1 VRDTGLP
8 ESSQARPESAR
19 SSWEFKRTVH
29 GYRELFLRRGGLD
42 AVCPSHLGA
51 ATAFDRAAEAMGSV
65 LHMIDRLHYINL
77 GVEMILM
84 MLGWRILQKR
94 GGARVIVNRG
104 RGGATKNRR

>member
-1 VRDTGLP
+1 MRDTGLP

-42 AVCPSHLGA
+42 AVCLSHLGA

-65 LHMIDRLHYINL
+65 LHLIDRLAPV
-77 GVEMILM
+77 GVLVKLETDT
-84 MLGWRILQKR
+84 Q
-94 GGARVIVNRG
+94 
-104 RGGATKNRR
+104 